1 MSSIGNLASTLLHAV
16 LPINL
21 FPNNTTAST
30 TATSASTPLQQAD
43 SGQLSSF
50 AQLASTLQ
58 QLQQSNP
65 AEYSQV
71 TQKIAA
77 NLQSAAQTAQASGNT
92 TAAAQ
97 LNQLATDFSNAS
109 STGQLPNLQ
118 DLAQA
123 VGGHHGHHH
132 HGSGSSDSS
141 GTTSTSSSAVG
152 QLLSSLQSGASQ
164 NTSLNAA
171 TIIQNTLTSAGIT
184 TSAV

>member
-30 TATSASTPLQQAD
+30 TAATALTSVQQAD

-65 AEYSQV
+65 AEYTQV

-109 STGQLPNLQ
+109 ASGQLPNLQ

-141 GTTSTSSSAVG
+141 ATTSSGSSPVS
-152 QLLSSLQSGASQ
+152 QLLASLQSGATQ
-164 NTSLNAA
+164 NSSLNAA
-171 TIIQNTLTSAGIT
+171 TIIQNTLSGAGVVTSNL
-184 TSAV
+184 

>member
-16 LPINL
+16 LPVNL

-30 TATSASTPLQQAD
+30 TAASALTSVQQPD

-50 AQLASTLQ
+50 AQLAGTLQ

-65 AEYSQV
+65 AGYTQV

-92 TAAAQ
+92 TAATQ

-109 STGQLPNLQ
+109 ATGQLPNLQ
-118 DLAQA
+118 DLAHA
-123 VGGHHGHHH
+123 VGGNHGHRNA
-132 HGSGSSDSS
+132 
-141 GTTSTSSSAVG
+141 TSNGSAVD
-152 QLLSSLQSGASQ
+152 QLLTSLQSGSSQ
-164 NTSLNAA
+164 NSSVNAA
-171 TIIQNTLTSAGIT
+171 SIIQSTLTSAGVT
-184 TSAV
+184 TSNL